1 MTTRPETSVARTWFI
16 KIWQR
21 FCRLVVQV
29 FYHRFEVNGLDHLPE
44 NTGLILCANHVNA
57 LADAVVLQASTHKA
71 IRPLARHGLFKN
83 PLLRPLLEL
92 IGTVPLYR
100 RKDSNANPSRNDES
114 FTRCYE
120 LLAQNETLIIFPEG
134 QSHDDPHLHELKT
147 GAARM
152 ALGAVKVN
160 KSAPTVL
167 PVGLTFTRKGTFRS
181 DVLVNYGPPIDLS
194 IPSQIDAYN
203 AVHLLT
209 DRIAEGLS
217 DITLNA
223 TSWEDIEMV
232 ARLENFFALRQGKY
246 RQENLKQRFR
256 AMQRLIKAQKLLRLH
271 EPSRVRSLITHLK
284 MYERLCRYFGIKDY
298 HLTVNYRPIMIS
310 LYFLRGLGVLLLGFP
325 IALWGIVNSFL
336 PFQLTRHLSHRIAKN
351 LNQYDT
357 TKILLGLLFFLLF
370 WGLQTLFIHYNYGIK
385 WTLSYIASLI
395 IGAAAALLMRGEYR
409 LIWDNIKVFFLFL
422 RKRKL
427 RKYLE
432 NKRHEIERELAKL
445 VRIAKYLEG
454 KY

>member
-1 MTTRPETSVARTWFI
+1 MKARPETSVARSWFI

-29 FYHRFEVNGLDHLPE
+29 FYHRFEVTGLDHLPK

-83 PLLRPLLEL
+83 PFLKPMLEL
-92 IGTVPLYR
+92 IGAVPLYR
-100 RKDSNANPSRNDES
+100 RKDSSSNPSRNDES
-114 FTRCYE
+114 FARCYE

-134 QSHDDPHLHELKT
+134 QSHDDPYLHALKT

-152 ALGAVKVN
+152 ALGAIEVN

-194 IPSQIDAYN
+194 IPGQIDAYN

-209 DRIAEGLS
+209 DRISEGLS
-217 DITLNA
+217 AITLNA

-246 RQENLKQRFR
+246 RQKNLKQHFR
-256 AMQRLIKAQKLLRLH
+256 AMQRLIEAQKLLLQH
-271 EPSRVRSLITHLK
+271 EPNRVRSLITQLK

-336 PFQLTRHLSHRIAKN
+336 PFQFTRHLSHRIAKN

-370 WGLQTLFIHYNYGIK
+370 WGLQSLFIHYNYGIK
-385 WTLSYIASLI
+385 WALSYIASLI
-395 IGAAAALLMRGEYR
+395 IGAAAALVMRGEYR

-422 RKRKL
+422 RKRQLK
-427 RKYLE
+427 KYLE
-432 NKRHEIERELAKL
+432 SKRHEIERELAKL
-445 VRIAKYLEG
+445 VRIAKHLEG
-454 KY
+454 NN